1 MNRIKL
7 GTRGS
12 ALALWQANH
21 IKNKLSEIHP
31 DYEIEIRNIKTL
43 GDSIS
48 DIPLSQIGGDGI
60 FVKQIEIALL
70 SGEIDFAVHS
80 LKDLPTSLPDG
91 LVIGAITE
99 RNDPSD
105 VLISKQNLD
114 FAHLPKG
121 AKVGTSS
128 LRRRSQILHARKDL
142 NIIEMRGNVD
152 TRLKKLE
159 SEDLDAIILAYAG
172 VERLGYANLVT
183 QKLPYDISLPA
194 VGQGALCVEIR
205 ENDKELND
213 LVRNINHS
221 DSFATVKAE
230 RAFLKRLGGGCRVP
244 IAALGQIVNGE
255 LKLTGLV
262 GDRDGQTIIRSDIS
276 GSMENVEFIGEK
288 LAEVL
293 LGMGAESILDNPLN
307 PPLLRGNPMTT

>member
-1 MNRIKL
+1 MKSIKL

-12 ALALWQANH
+12 TLALWQANH

-105 VLISKQNLD
+105 
-114 FAHLPKG
+114 A
-121 AKVGTSS
+121 
-128 LRRRSQILHARKDL
+128 
-142 NIIEMRGNVD
+142 
-152 TRLKKLE
+152 LK
-159 SEDLDAIILAYAG
+159 
-172 VERLGYANLVT
+172 
-183 QKLPYDISLPA
+183 
-194 VGQGALCVEIR
+194 
-205 ENDKELND
+205 
-213 LVRNINHS
+213 
-221 DSFATVKAE
+221 
-230 RAFLKRLGGGCRVP
+230 
-244 IAALGQIVNGE
+244 
-255 LKLTGLV
+255 
-262 GDRDGQTIIRSDIS
+262 
-276 GSMENVEFIGEK
+276 
-288 LAEVL
+288 
-293 LGMGAESILDNPLN
+293 
-307 PPLLRGNPMTT
+307 